1 MNRAVRVLAKGWRR
15 GAIKWYIGTAAVL
28 GLSIT
33 LLLTVS
39 GLFAGMQAET
49 QSRVADFYTQDVRV
63 TSIGE
68 GAIPSRAFFDLNRTV
83 DALDDHGEVSVH
95 YESQAILS
103 RRAFLEAALTE
114 DEQFQVGAG
123 GRDGDGDEVIALGA
137 LVGIRPD
144 DPDRADMQRHLVV
157 GRLPAAGTGSGA
169 MPIVMSLD
177 RLEQFLTAAER
188 NDIGVWPPPVSA
200 LRDLSFEI
208 TAAVVISDEETQ
220 TRDVIRRPATV
231 VGLYDSGVDVL
242 DSFTFIAPI
251 EDVRMLNDEAPNA
264 PIANVVVVATDDP
277 EATMATAQRSG
288 WTAQTDADFTDRYL
302 GQLIDVL
309 QVLSLMV
316 SIFLFMLPA
325 FLIMHGVGR
334 QLETHNREIAVCHAI
349 GIRPRTVRQALGSVV
364 AQVTLVATIL
374 AAILT
379 TIIGFTMH
387 AVLPGRRDLPLPMDF
402 ATTPLAVGLAL
413 GVTVLSVLVALWIA
427 FRSQAKQELS
437 STLRTF

>member
-1 MNRAVRVLAKGWRR
+1 MNRAVRVLARGWRR
-15 GAIKWYIGTAAVL
+15 GARKWYIGTTVVL

-39 GLFAGMQAET
+39 GLFAGMQSET

-63 TSIGE
+63 TPVGQ
-68 GAIPSRAFFDLNRTV
+68 GAIPPRTFFDLNQTIERL
-83 DALDDHGEVSVH
+83 DAAGDVAIH

-114 DEQFQVGAG
+114 EEQFQVGAG
-123 GRDGDGDEVIALGA
+123 GREGDGDEVIALGA
-137 LVGIRPD
+137 LVGIREG
-144 DPDRADMQRHLVV
+144 DPDRADLRQHLVV
-157 GRLPAAGTGSGA
+157 GNLPGAGRGEGSI
-169 MPIVMSLD
+169 PLVMSLD
-177 RLEQFLTAAER
+177 RLEQFLTTSER
-188 NDIGVWPPPVSA
+188 NALGSWPPPISA
-200 LRDLSFEI
+200 IRDLSFEI
-208 TAAVVISDEETQ
+208 TAAVVIDDEQ
-220 TRDVIRRPATV
+220 SNTRDVIRRPAHI

-251 EDVRMLNDEAPNA
+251 EDVRQLNDHAPNA
-264 PIANVVVVATDDP
+264 PVANVAAVAGDP
-277 EATMATAQRSG
+277 ERIQAVAERNG
-288 WTAQTDADFTDRYL
+288 WTSQSDAQFTDRYL
-302 GQLIDVL
+302 GQLIEVL
-309 QVLSLMV
+309 QVLSLLV
-316 SIFLFMLPA
+316 TIFLFMLPA

-364 AQVTLVATIL
+364 AQVTAVAAVLGLV
-374 AAILT
+374 LT
-379 TIIGFTMH
+379 SIVGLVMH

-402 ATTPLAVGLAL
+402 ETTGTAIGLAL